1 MRNMIT
7 ICIISS
13 GFLLLP
19 ACSATTITQA
29 ENTLKP
35 ANINVDVAIPEHVKS
50 EQVSL
55 LQVKLTQNNQS
66 ISDAED
72 VHLKIWKANQEQGS
86 KQYKAVLKGEK
97 TDHNHRE
104 GKVDHQE
111 DSNGVYESNVI
122 FQEDGVYY
130 VQAYVKAHGVDLLP
144 TKRVLVGSPSKEE
157 LQDFEKEKGQ
167 QGNQDQHDHSH
178 HH

>member
-72 VHLKIWKANQEQGS
+72 VHLKIWKAKQE
-86 KQYKAVLKGEK
+86 
-97 TDHNHRE
+97 
-104 GKVDHQE
+104 
-111 DSNGVYESNVI
+111 
-122 FQEDGVYY
+122 
-130 VQAYVKAHGVDLLP
+130 
-144 TKRVLVGSPSKEE
+144 
-157 LQDFEKEKGQ
+157 
-167 QGNQDQHDHSH
+167 
-178 HH
+178 